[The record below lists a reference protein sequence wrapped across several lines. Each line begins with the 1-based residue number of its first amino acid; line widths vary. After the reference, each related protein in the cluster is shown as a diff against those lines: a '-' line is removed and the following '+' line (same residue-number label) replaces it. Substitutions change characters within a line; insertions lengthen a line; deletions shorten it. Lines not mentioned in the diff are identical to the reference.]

1 MATMG
6 SSARNAALLGQFGN
20 QVGAMA
26 MGSHNFGLCVGNPF
40 SGGEE
45 AQPANGYAR
54 VNVLNSTTF
63 WNVSGYTAKN
73 KTAIVFPAS
82 TGAWVSVSGG
92 STFTHWGIWDGS
104 GNLWYAGR
112 LAVPMVV
119 AGVVAAPQIGIG
131 EVVLYQ
137 GA

>member
-1 MATMG
+1 MTTMG
-6 SSARNAALLGQFGN
+6 SMARTAALMGQFGN
-20 QVGAMA
+20 MVGSMA
-26 MGSHNFGLCVGNPF
+26 MGSHDFGLCVGNPF

-45 AQPANGYAR
+45 AQHANGYDR

-63 WNVSGYTAKN
+63 WNVSGYTAKS

-82 TGAWVSVSGG
+82 TGSWVTPSGG
-92 STFTHWGIWDGS
+92 STFTHWGIWDS
-104 GNLWYAGR
+104 SDNLWYAGR

-119 AGVVAAPQIGIG
+119 SGVVAAPQIGAG